1 MKIKKKILT
10 KAMVVASLAVMTA
23 MPTVFA
29 KTVNLDLNQVV
40 EMALRNDP
48 SIKISEA
55 TVEQYKEAKT
65 AAKAAQ
71 LLTISATSVAQR
83 SGYTDSTHYSSSLA
97 DGSKYIQNGFSNTV
111 TASIPIYSGGKI
123 DGNIEVANQELKA
136 YQHDL
141 QATLQ
146 STKLTA
152 TSDYYNVLEA
162 KNNVEV
168 LKESVARLQEHLKNT
183 KTQYDVGVVA
193 KTDVLRSEVELA
205 DAQQSLISAE
215 NTYAVAVSTLNN
227 LIGLDLN
234 TELNLMGEL
243 KYSKDNRT
251 LEESLEYALKNHP
264 SIHEVEAGVK
274 AAKAAIKTKNAAYM
288 PQVTASFSDNWT
300 KDEWPADEDENWTAK
315 VTATWNIFDS
325 GITAAGIRKARAAQ
339 LEAIHTLK
347 QTKDSVA
354 IAVKTAYL
362 NIRSAERRIP
372 TTKIALEQAKED
384 YRIAQV
390 SYNAGVATNTDVM
403 DAQVSLTSAN
413 TNYIAALYDYNV
425 ALASLD
431 SAMGLSVEK
440 PGIEV
445 KVNK

>member
-1 MKIKKKILT
+1 MNKNILKKAVL
-10 KAMVVASLAVMTA
+10 VASLTVMVT

-29 KTVNLDLNQVV
+29 KTVNLDLNQAV
-40 EMALRNDP
+40 EMALKNDP

-71 LLTISATSVAQR
+71 LVTISAVSVSQR
-83 SGYTDSTHYSSSLA
+83 SGYTESEHYSPSLT
-97 DGSKYIQNGFSNTV
+97 DGSKYIQNGFSNTI
-111 TASIPIYSGGKI
+111 TASIPVYSGGKI
-123 DGNIEVANQELKA
+123 DGSIEVAKQEHEA
-136 YQHDL
+136 YKYNL
-141 QATLQ
+141 QSTLQ

-152 TSDYYNVLEA
+152 TSDYYSVLEA
-162 KNNVEV
+162 ANNVDV
-168 LKESVARLQEHLKNT
+168 LKASVARLKEHLKNT
-183 KTQYDVGVVA
+183 KIQYDVGVVA

-215 NTYAVAVSTLNN
+215 NIYAVAVSTLNN

-234 TELNLMGEL
+234 TELNLMGGL
-243 KYSKDNRT
+243 TYLKDNRT
-251 LEESLEYALKNHP
+251 LDESLDYAMKNQP
-264 SIHEVEAGVK
+264 AIHQAEASVK
-274 AAKAAIKTKNAAYM
+274 ASKAAITVKNAAYM
-288 PQVTASFSDNWT
+288 PQVSASFSDNWS
-300 KDEWPADEDENWTAK
+300 KDEWPADADEKWTAK
-315 VTATWNIFDS
+315 VTASWNIFDS
-325 GITAAGIRKARAAQ
+325 GVTAAGIRGARAARAK
-339 LEAIHTLK
+339 AIHTLK
-347 QTKDSVA
+347 QTKDSVG

-362 NIRSAERRIP
+362 NIRGAERRIP

-425 ALASLD
+425 SLASLD
-431 SAMGLSVEK
+431 SAMGIPVEK

-445 KVNK
+445 KVSK

>member
-1 MKIKKKILT
+1 MKIKKNILT

-71 LLTISATSVAQR
+71 LLSISLSSTASRTEYNDNSTSNLDAF
-83 SGYTDSTHYSSSLA
+83 T
-97 DGSKYIQNGFSNTV
+97 NTA
-111 TASIPIYSGGKI
+111 TASIPIYSGGRI

-264 SIHEVEAGVK
+264 SIHEAEAGVK
-274 AAKAAIKTKNAAYM
+274 AAKAAVTTQNAAYM
-288 PQVTASFSDNWT
+288 PQVNASFSDTRYQGNSDST
-300 KDEWPADEDENWTAK
+300 YWTAA
-315 VTATWNIFDS
+315 VTATWNVFDS
-325 GITAAGIRKARAAQ
+325 GIVAAKIREARAAQ